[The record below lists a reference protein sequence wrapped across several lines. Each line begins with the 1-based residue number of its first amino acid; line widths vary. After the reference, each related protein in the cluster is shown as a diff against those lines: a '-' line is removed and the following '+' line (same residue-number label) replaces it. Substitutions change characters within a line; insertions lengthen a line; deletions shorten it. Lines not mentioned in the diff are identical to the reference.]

1 MKVKKKAEAHQRVEI
16 AELEAAA
23 IKGENE
29 SKAKIADYN
38 AQLSE
43 RQVDPKRRGEVAMAN
58 AERDVLLAQKDEEI
72 ALLEKQQIAQQVVER
87 TKVEIEAEAEAERLR
102 RIAGGEAD
110 AVLKRYTAEA
120 EGTRKLLEAKAEGY
134 KLLLAVCEDRKDLAS
149 ALLIIEQLPELIREQ
164 FKPIQNL
171 QIDKITVWDSGDSN
185 GNGDST
191 TAGFLKGMIGALSP
205 VHELARQAGIELPD
219 ILGKVAN
226 IEASEPVPSAPAAT
240 TVTEGKE
247 IDLPEA

>member
-1 MKVKKKAEAHQRVEI
+1 M
-16 AELEAAA
+16 
-23 IKGENE
+23 
-29 SKAKIADYN
+29 ADYN

-87 TKVEIEAEAEAERLR
+87 TKVEIEAEAEA
-102 RIAGGEAD
+102 
-110 AVLKRYTAEA
+110 VLKRYTAEA

-134 KLLLAVCEDRKDLAS
+134 KLLLAVCEDRKDLAP

-240 TVTEGKE
+240 TATEGKE